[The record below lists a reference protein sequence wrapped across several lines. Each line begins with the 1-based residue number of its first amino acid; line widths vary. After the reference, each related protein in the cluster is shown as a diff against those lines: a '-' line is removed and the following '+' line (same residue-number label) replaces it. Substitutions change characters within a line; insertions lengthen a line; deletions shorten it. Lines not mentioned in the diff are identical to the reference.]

1 MPYIQRDLNGNI
13 SAISM
18 KSGPE
23 FSEYLSPTHPQLV
36 SFLDNYKNVSHS
48 LAALE
53 ESDMEFVRITEDLV
67 NTLVA
72 KNVILFT
79 DLPEAVQQKLLAREK
94 LREQIQWERNESFMD
109 DGEAGVF

>member
-1 MPYIQRDLNGNI
+1 MPYIKRAPDGTI
-13 SAISM
+13 TAIATN
-18 KSGPE
+18 SGPE
-23 FSEYLSPTHPQLV
+23 FQEFLSPTHSELIN
-36 SFLDNYKNVSHS
+36 FLSISKDTSRA

-72 KNVILFT
+72 KSVILFT

-94 LREQIQWERNESFMD
+94 LREQIQGEKNASFMD
-109 DGEAGVF
+109 DGDAEYF